1 MRENRGWHRCYPR
14 FPSSPVPGQSAVAV
28 IAAIII
34 VNAFLFFLSRGQTFV
49 HIDAIAHVNKA
60 RGLWDNVTPG
70 IRQLGSIWLPLPHLL
85 IAPLTFVD
93 ALWINGL
100 AGSLLS
106 AACFILTSVFL
117 FSTGYAWTSS
127 RAVGWMAFL
136 FFALNPR
143 LLYLFTTPMTE
154 PLMVACAIGLFYY
167 LIRWAQEQT
176 WTTFAM
182 AALMAFAGTLTRY
195 EGWALAAAAVAL
207 IPLLADRQ
215 RISSTILFAGAAA
228 AGPMLWMIFNM
239 VYFDD
244 PLMFTYGRGSARDYA
259 QEYFFRTH
267 KTFATAGNLGQSI
280 STFFIDTAYC
290 VNPTVLWL
298 GTAGLIVAM
307 ILLTRR
313 QWKPTVILAL
323 GAIVPFAF
331 YVYNLYSNVVP
342 ILLPG
347 LVKDE
352 SQSIY
357 NVRYGTIIAATVPL
371 FAAAVMSFILRQAER
386 RRAFGFLVLAPLLLP
401 DPIPLASQE
410 SVPQQF
416 TRNLFY
422 MEAIHN
428 QSFWMPSFVDI
439 AKALKAQI
447 DGRGDTTGLVLT
459 NTRIIHPV
467 VWATGIP
474 MRRFV
479 HEMNKGWWERNL
491 NRIQPEIRW
500 VITEEGD
507 QLWHAQGKVLQG
519 DFVEVASAK
528 TPSTGVVH
536 LYRRRESR

>member
-1 MRENRGWHRCYPR
+1 
-14 FPSSPVPGQSAVAV
+14 
-28 IAAIII
+28 
-34 VNAFLFFLSRGQTFV
+34 L
-49 HIDAIAHVNKA
+49 
-60 RGLWDNVTPG
+60 
-70 IRQLGSIWLPLPHLL
+70 LP
-85 IAPLTFVD
+85 
-93 ALWINGL
+93 
-100 AGSLLS
+100 
-106 AACFILTSVFL
+106 
-117 FSTGYAWTSS
+117 
-127 RAVGWMAFL
+127 
-136 FFALNPR
+136 
-143 LLYLFTTPMTE
+143 
-154 PLMVACAIGLFYY
+154 
-167 LIRWAQEQT
+167 
-176 WTTFAM
+176 
-182 AALMAFAGTLTRY
+182 
-195 EGWALAAAAVAL
+195 
-207 IPLLADRQ
+207 
-215 RISSTILFAGAAA
+215 
-228 AGPMLWMIFNM
+228 
-239 VYFDD
+239 
-244 PLMFTYGRGSARDYA
+244 
-259 QEYFFRTH
+259 
-267 KTFATAGNLGQSI
+267 
-280 STFFIDTAYC
+280 
-290 VNPTVLWL
+290 
-298 GTAGLIVAM
+298 
-307 ILLTRR
+307 RR